1 MCLQTLFFF
10 FTMINTIL
18 YICCMTQRTQ
28 TGALYQPGGVVCG
41 GRWEGGSRGWGH
53 MYTYG

>member
-18 YICCMTQRTQ
+18 YICCMTQSTQ